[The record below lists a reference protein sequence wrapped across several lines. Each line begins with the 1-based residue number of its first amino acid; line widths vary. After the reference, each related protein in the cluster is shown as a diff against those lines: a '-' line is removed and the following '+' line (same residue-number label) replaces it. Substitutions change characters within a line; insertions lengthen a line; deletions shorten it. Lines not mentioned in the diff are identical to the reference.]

1 LEYPDQKALDANFTL
16 DSISDLDALFARR
29 ARAAKAALA
38 EYEVVRDIPYGSDP
52 SETLILFPAR
62 GAKGPP
68 PVQVFIHG
76 GFWSSLAAADFA
88 FVANGFVPHGAAVAV
103 IDYPLIPKV
112 RLGDIVQ
119 SCMRAVGY
127 LYRHGSAHGI
137 DPERVFLSG
146 NSAGAHLVIELMDRS
161 RLAAAG
167 LPANT
172 VKGGTAISG
181 LYDLRSI
188 AASFRSEQL
197 GFTPEEVAEFSPLRR
212 KTAIASPVIATVGA
226 TEMPEFLDQTERLAE
241 HCRKNGTPV
250 EHLLPEADHITIVLD
265 HFAVHGTPLN
275 LAARRQM
282 GLG

>member
-1 LEYPDQKALDANFTL
+1 MEYPDQKALDANFTL

-38 EYEVVRDIPYGSDP
+38 EYEVVRGIAYGSDP

-62 GAKGPP
+62 SAKGPP

-88 FVANGFVPHGAAVAV
+88 FVAAGFVPHGAAVAV

-112 RLGDIVQ
+112 RLGDIVR

-127 LYRHGSAHGI
+127 LYSNGSDHSI
-137 DPERVFLSG
+137 DPERIFLSG
-146 NSAGAHLVIELMDRS
+146 NSAGAHLIIELMDRP
-161 RLAAAG
+161 RLNDAG
-167 LPANT
+167 LPADA

-188 AASFRSEQL
+188 MASFRNEQL
-197 GFTPEEVAEFSPLRR
+197 GFTAEEVAEFSPLLR
-212 KTAIASPVIATVGA
+212 KTEIASPVIATVGA
-226 TEMPEFLDQTERLAE
+226 TEMPEFVDQTERLVQ
-241 HCRKNGTPV
+241 HCRENGTPV

-265 HFAVHGTPLN
+265 HFAVPGTALN
-275 LAARRQM
+275 RAALRQM
-282 GLG
+282 GLA